1 MSVSKETRET
11 ITATVEEAFEK
22 IDRTSWLVRQ
32 KKINDETF
40 RNTEKILFSYQTL
53 KEYIADEEEYL
64 AVVFHKSSSSFV
76 RYSKYGHGE
85 ADEDALMDSRMASYE
100 RSRHD
105 VERIEKAL
113 DKIKDWKGYDVIEL
127 RYFQRKKHL
136 EGKKIVEELYTFEEI
151 AEILSMRDD
160 YSSTISERTV
170 RRYKNKLV
178 REVAVLLFGSDAV

>member
-11 ITATVEEAFEK
+11 IMATVEEAFQK
-22 IDRTSWLVRQ
+22 IDSVSWLARQ

-76 RYSKYGHGE
+76 RYSKHGHGE
-85 ADEDALMDSRMASYE
+85 ADEDELMDSRMASYE

-151 AEILSMRDD
+151 AEILAMRDD

-178 REVAVLLFGSDAV
+178 KEVAILLFGLDAV